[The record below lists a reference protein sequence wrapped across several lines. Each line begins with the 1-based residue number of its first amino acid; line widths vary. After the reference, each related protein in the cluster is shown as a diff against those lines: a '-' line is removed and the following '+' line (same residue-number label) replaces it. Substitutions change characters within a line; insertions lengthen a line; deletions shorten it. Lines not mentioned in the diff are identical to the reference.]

1 MVTWGAIE
9 PIESLQTRLRL
20 DFGLRPAILAFNEWA
35 VPGLGG
41 AFFVRQL
48 TWGCMGIMLA
58 QEINKPLM
66 AARIAEG
73 LEAFASWI
81 ALKRSKGYEK
91 DDRIQGK
98 RKFSELDGLSFDAVN
113 AGGAYVT
120 VPFRRAATAALP
132 GLGFCVKAEARFNAL
147 QLARP
152 GTALAQA
159 ALSSS
164 GVFDMALDF
173 IKHSSNVHSRIGK
186 NLKQALLPGA
196 ATNEECRLVKAQLMS
211 DKRRARLVQLVKQD
225 DDALTALQSSQGR
238 TAFLGQIEDAGHRA
252 QLDACFAFERVR
264 SSALN
269 AAQSLAT
276 CVKATQQSWA
286 NLAGATEVKN
296 KFGALEESC
305 AELAAKLMPLQDV
318 PSEIKVFC
326 NEQSK
331 NAALEQRIRALAT
344 RLPLVL
350 SVLDHGLDRGLGY
363 TDSLV
368 AADADDATESEVAP
382 SDTAI
387 PRPLLRLKRLYKEI
401 LMGAPDAA

>member
-20 DFGLRPAILAFNEWA
+20 DFGLRSAILAFNEWA

-66 AARIAEG
+66 AARIAEA

-81 ALKRSKGYEK
+81 ALKRSNGYER

-98 RKFSELDGLSFDAVN
+98 RKFSELDSLSFDAVN

-173 IKHSSNVHSRIGK
+173 IKRSSNVHSHINSK
-186 NLKQALLPGA
+186 LKQALLPGT
-196 ATNEECRLVKAQLMS
+196 ATGEERSLVKTQLMS
-211 DKRRARLVQLVKQD
+211 DKRRARLVQLVDQY
-225 DDALTALQSSQGR
+225 DDALTALQSDRGK
-238 TAFLGQIEDAGHRA
+238 TAFLAQIEDAGHRA
-252 QLDACFAFERVR
+252 QLDACFTFERVR
-264 SSALN
+264 SNALS

-286 NLAGATEVKN
+286 NLAGSKEVRTR
-296 KFGALEESC
+296 FGTLAESC
-305 AELAAKLMPLQDV
+305 AELTAKLMPLQDV

-326 NEQSK
+326 NEQSR
-331 NAALEQRIRALAT
+331 NATLEQRIRALAT
-344 RLPLVL
+344 RLPLIL

-368 AADADDATESEVAP
+368 SADVDDATEGEAAP
-382 SDTAI
+382 GDAAI
-387 PRPLLRLKRLYKEI
+387 PRPLLRLKRLYEEI